1 MMVVRSRYIVA
12 VLCSWLFW
20 STPMSGQTFLGIAGG
35 AALPTTQY
43 ADQSNLGIHGELQYG
58 IHRFCD
64 LWPVLS
70 LNYGRYGA
78 KDTLSALTPSHPN
91 AISLQASLRWF
102 PWGSQSF
109 PLYAAI
115 GTGLS
120 VVTGEDDESVVGMPG
135 SLEVGY
141 LLFYK
146 NPCCDWFL
154 TVSARYTA
162 FNMLRDLDRPH
173 LSGMG
178 GMIGLGIPL
187 GGGGKP

>member
-1 MMVVRSRYIVA
+1 MMVVRTRFILA
-12 VLCSWLFW
+12 VLCFGFTCSL
-20 STPMSGQTFLGIAGG
+20 TLRGQTFLGIAGG

-43 ADQSNLGIHGELQYG
+43 AEQSELGIHGELQYG

-70 LNYGRYGA
+70 VNYGRYNA
-78 KDTLSALTPSHPN
+78 KDTLTAVMPSHPN
-91 AISLQASLRWF
+91 AISVQASLRWF

-120 VVTGEDDESVVGMPG
+120 VITGEDDESVVGMPG
-135 SLEVGY
+135 SLELGY

-173 LSGMG
+173 LSGLG
-178 GMIGLGIPL
+178 GMIGVGIPL
-187 GGGGKP
+187 GGGRKP